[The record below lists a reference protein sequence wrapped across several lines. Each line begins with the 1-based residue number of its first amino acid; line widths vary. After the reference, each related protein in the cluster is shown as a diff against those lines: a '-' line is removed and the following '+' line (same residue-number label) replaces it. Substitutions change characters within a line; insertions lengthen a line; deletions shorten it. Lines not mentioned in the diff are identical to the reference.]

1 MIMMSV
7 PAHAAGSA
15 RSARG
20 TPRNVASGPYMP
32 PSRAMGPPEDRSDH
46 NAGTADQSAL
56 AQAPGAREGRPPD
69 GSGGRAGPGGARRR
83 RWPGRRPR
91 GLGDR
96 RGSPPEPTMAGG
108 QPEISG

>member
-7 PAHAAGSA
+7 PAHAAGSV

-32 PSRAMGPPEDRSDH
+32 PSRAMGPPGDRSDH

-56 AQAPGAREGRPPD
+56 AQEGGAGE
-69 GSGGRAGPGGARRR
+69 GGRRHRGRRQR
-83 RWPGRRPR
+83 TAVDRPR
-91 GLGDR
+91 GLGER
-96 RGSPPEPTMAGG
+96 RGPPSDRATADWGR
-108 QPEISG
+108 PEVSV

>member
-1 MIMMSV
+1 MIMISV
-7 PAHAAGSA
+7 PAHPAGSA

-56 AQAPGAREGRPPD
+56 AQAPGAREGRAAD
-69 GSGGRAGPGGARRR
+69 GSGGRDGPGGASGGGLHPSQP
-83 RWPGRRPR
+83 WQVGR
-91 GLGDR
+91 
-96 RGSPPEPTMAGG
+96 
-108 QPEISG
+108 PEISG